1 MNNSVMN
8 KTVLIRGMDLKKTG
22 RNASRCITF
31 VVITGY
37 KVEIYWTYDHPYYI
51 ILYAQCS

>member
-1 MNNSVMN
+1 MN
-8 KTVLIRGMDLKKTG
+8 KTVLIREIDLKKTG

-37 KVEIYWTYDHPYYI
+37 KVEIYWTYDHLTI
-51 ILYAQCS
+51 